1 MTEAHLAVVVLAAGN
16 GTRMKSATP
25 KVMHE
30 IAGLPMLGH
39 TLATAS
45 SLGASYVIPVVRH
58 EKEILESYIHAFYPN
73 THIAHQDEIPG
84 TGRAVECA
92 LNVLPDGFSGAVVVT
107 SGDVPL
113 LDVNTIEATCKK
125 V

>member
-58 EKEILESYIHAFYPN
+58 
-73 THIAHQDEIPG
+73 
-84 TGRAVECA
+84 
-92 LNVLPDGFSGAVVVT
+92 
-107 SGDVPL
+107 
-113 LDVNTIEATCKK
+113 
-125 V
+125 